1 MVMFI
6 ENLINS
12 FLLRQLLLLGWFL
25 VFCSRLFTEFKLNS
39 IGINSNMPENS
50 PFVSVIV
57 PARNEE
63 DHLEKCLF
71 SLQQQDYPNIEF
83 IIVDD
88 CSIDKTRDIIQK
100 YVKKDT
106 RFKMIKLNQE
116 KQNWVGKNWACYN
129 GYLIS
134 TGKYLLFTDADTEHS
149 TNSISTSISYLYR
162 NKLDV
167 LTLFPKLICQDFWS
181 KIIMPFLISMIY
193 IVYSPIRLNSKK
205 DPTAYLI
212 GGFILIKRT
221 VYEQIGGHE
230 TVKRSFVEDKSLGEI
245 LKTSGFNIKILEA
258 KNNLKSF
265 SKIGFNH
272 NFSAMQRAL
281 SASLVTTNI
290 LIAFPVIIFG
300 FIALII
306 PYYLFFYD
314 LYGFYSFNLIFSSLI
329 LFFMLSSYFFEF
341 KNILHTNKIF
351 VLFHPLSALI
361 QLFALFYCTVKVAL
375 GYDFIWSDRK
385 YKKFKM

>member
-1 MVMFI
+1 MFL
-6 ENLINS
+6 ENLLNS
-12 FLLRQLLLLGWFL
+12 LFLRQLLLLGWFL
-25 VFCSRLFTEFKLNS
+25 VFFSRLFTEFKLNS
-39 IGINSNMPENS
+39 IGMPNSNISEDS
-50 PFVSVIV
+50 PSVSVIV

-63 DHLEKCLF
+63 NNLGKCLF
-71 SLQQQDYPNIEF
+71 SLQQQDYPNLEF

-88 CSIDKTRDIIQK
+88 CSIDKTRNIIKK
-100 YVKKDT
+100 YVKNDS
-106 RFKMIKLNQE
+106 RFKIVELDDQE
-116 KQNWVGKNWACYN
+116 PNWVGKNWACYN
-129 GYLIS
+129 GYLLS

-149 TNSISTSISYLYR
+149 TNSISTSISYLR
-162 NKLDV
+162 KNELDV

-181 KIIMPFLISMIY
+181 KVIMPFLISMIY

-205 DPTAYLI
+205 DPIAYLI

-221 VYEQIGGHE
+221 VYEQIGGHK
-230 TVKRSFVEDKSLGEI
+230 TVKHSFVEDKALGEI

-265 SKIGFNH
+265 SRIGFKH
-272 NFSAMQRAL
+272 NFNAMQRAL
-281 SASLVTTNI
+281 SGSIIAPNI

-300 FIALII
+300 FITLII
-306 PYYLFFYD
+306 PYCLFFYD
-314 LYGFYSFNLIFSSLI
+314 LYGSYSLNLIFSSLI
-329 LFFMLSSYFFEF
+329 LFFILLSYFLEF

-351 VLFHPLSALI
+351 VFFHPLSALI

-375 GYDFIWSDRK
+375 GYDFIWRDRK